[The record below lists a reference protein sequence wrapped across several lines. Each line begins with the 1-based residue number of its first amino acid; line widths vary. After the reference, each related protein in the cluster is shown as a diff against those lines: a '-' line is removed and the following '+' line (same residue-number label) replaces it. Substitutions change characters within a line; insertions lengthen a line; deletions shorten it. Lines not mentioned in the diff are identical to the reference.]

1 MMRRW
6 LWLVA
11 AFLVGAVVL
20 LPLRAVLALGNGGL
34 AARTVTGSL
43 GSGQLAAAAWRGV
56 ALGDLDVGLAP
67 LSLLTGTP
75 ALHFAGPALAGTA
88 TPAGVSGLSG
98 SVDAGGQTPLPI
110 GRIGLQDVE
119 IAFDKRVCTQA
130 RGMVT
135 VAATGSLATALG
147 GSLQGLARCDGGALL
162 LPLASATA
170 QLLLRI
176 GGDGSWRAVI
186 SVTSVDEATRTGLL
200 AAGFAPT
207 PQGLSRTLEG
217 HL

>member
-11 AFLVGAVVL
+11 AFLIGALAL
-20 LPLRAVLALGNGGL
+20 LPLRIVLALGNAGL
-34 AARTVTGSL
+34 AARSVSGSL
-43 GSGQLAAAAWRGV
+43 WSGQLADAVWRGMPI
-56 ALGDLDVGLAP
+56 GDLDVGLSP
-67 LSLLTGTP
+67 LSLLGGAP
-75 ALHFAGPALAGTA
+75 ALHLSGTA
-88 TPAGVSGLSG
+88 LTGVASRAGVSGLSG
-98 SVDAGGQTPLPI
+98 NVDASGQTPLPL

-119 IAFDKRVCTQA
+119 IVFDNKTCTQA
-130 RGMVT
+130 RGLVT
-135 VAATGSLATALG
+135 VAATGSLAPALG
-147 GSLQGLARCDGGALL
+147 GSLQGLARCEGGALL

-176 GGDGSWRAVI
+176 GGDGGWRAVI

>member
-1 MMRRW
+1 MRRW

-11 AFLVGAVVL
+11 AFLVGMVAL
-20 LPLRAVLALGNGGL
+20 LPLRIVLALGNSGL
-34 AARTVTGSL
+34 AARSVAGSL
-43 GSGQLAAAAWRGV
+43 WSGHLADAAWRGMPI
-56 ALGDLDVGLAP
+56 GDLDVGLAP
-67 LSLLTGTP
+67 LSLLGGAP
-75 ALHFAGPALAGTA
+75 ALHFAGPALTGIA
-88 TPAGVSGLSG
+88 TPAGVTGLSG
-98 SVDAGGQTPLPI
+98 SVDASGQTPLPL

-119 IAFDKRVCTQA
+119 IVFDKRTCTQA

-147 GSLQGLARCDGGALL
+147 GSLQGLARCEGGALL

-170 QLLLRI
+170 QILLRI
-176 GGDGSWRAVI
+176 GGDGGWRAVI